1 MELTKG
7 QNEAKTKI
15 SNFFSK
21 ELGNN
26 IFLLKGSAG
35 TGKST
40 VITNILDDIKYNDKK
55 IAFCASTNKAVSI
68 LKQMF
73 KINNKKEVVFLTI
86 HKLLKIKRKI
96 DKNGNELFETEI
108 DKEDNKLI
116 KSKSIFYYDIIIVD
130 ESSMISQDILTK
142 ILEIK
147 EKIKGKIVFVGD
159 IAQLPPV
166 NEETSYV
173 FRFKDI
179 ESYELTEIV
188 RYKGNIVSLC
198 NKIRDLVFDEST
210 KLSFKKFINEDITV
224 YKVFNLWLNHY
235 LKDLNEILLN
245 DSLEDKMNKIPIFI
259 VYTNRQCDNINIKV
273 RRNLFGNINNKFVI
287 GEIIIFN
294 NYYYSDKKISYYT
307 SQKSEIKNLK
317 IIDRNYKNVVSIIKL
332 KLGNIFDKIKGENIF
347 DNITSISYIQGKIDS
362 VYSLLNNLEIEVY
375 ELEILGGDIIYTL
388 YEKNIEKFNNTI
400 EFIKEQLKKLG
411 KYLSKRLK
419 DYKSEIMTT
428 LWEIIYKE
436 ILDKL
441 ADICYGY

>member
-1 MELTKG
+1 M
-7 QNEAKTKI
+7 
-15 SNFFSK
+15 
-21 ELGNN
+21 
-26 IFLLKGSAG
+26 
-35 TGKST
+35 
-40 VITNILDDIKYNDKK
+40 IT
-55 IAFCASTNKAVSI
+55 
-68 LKQMF
+68 
-73 KINNKKEVVFLTI
+73 KEVVFLTI

-147 EKIKGKIVFVGD
+147 ERIKGKIVFVGD

-224 YKVFNLWLNHY
+224 YKVFNLWLNQY

-259 VYTNRQCDNINIKV
+259 VYTNRQCDNINVKV
-273 RRNLFGNINNKFVI
+273 R
-287 GEIIIFN
+287 EI
-294 NYYYSDKKISYYT
+294 Y
-307 SQKSEIKNLK
+307 
-317 IIDRNYKNVVSIIKL
+317 
-332 KLGNIFDKIKGENIF
+332 
-347 DNITSISYIQGKIDS
+347 
-362 VYSLLNNLEIEVY
+362 
-375 ELEILGGDIIYTL
+375 LEILIINL
-388 YEKNIEKFNNTI
+388 
-400 EFIKEQLKKLG
+400 L
-411 KYLSKRLK
+411 
-419 DYKSEIMTT
+419 
-428 LWEIIYKE
+428 
-436 ILDKL
+436 
-441 ADICYGY
+441 